1 MSVKSDKPKKFNS
14 NNDDFNILEKTK
26 AIKEILKSDVFDCHN
41 SVALYGDWGSGKS
54 SVILTLI
61 EEFKKDKKD
70 KDEDNIITIKF
81 DAWKYEKEGSL
92 AYALLEHIIYELEK
106 NDNKVIKYEIKAI
119 KDNVLKSGKIVLKS
133 VNVNYGFFGL
143 SFENNN
149 KDVDC
154 GDIDNLTNGIKK
166 ISEILFNENNKRLIV
181 FIDELDRC
189 EPKNILDLISS
200 LKAIFNASNENDYYN
215 IIYFVA
221 IDKDAVSKALKKR
234 YGEIMKSEE
243 YLEKIFNIS
252 FSMPKHF
259 ELKNFIKQYES
270 FNDENAEKLA
280 RFFEYIKFTNP
291 RHIKKVL
298 NKYDCLDKLK
308 TSNGTE
314 SVPGLREELQIG
326 MTADAGVFR
335 SKESLEKQLKLID
348 ELLKRYKNIRIDD
361 KSNTYNTDL
370 QEALELGHM
379 LEFSKFIVYGAL
391 IREESRGGHYRE
403 DFPTRDD
410 EKFLKHTYAYM
421 DKYYNIETEWGDVVI
436 TKFEPKERS
445 Y

>member
-1 MSVKSDKPKKFNS
+1 MLEKSDKPKKLNS
-14 NNDDFNILEKTK
+14 NNDYFNILEKIK

-92 AYALLEHIIYELEK
+92 AYALLEHIIYKLEK

-200 LKAIFNASNENDYYN
+200 LKSIFNASNENNCNN

-221 IDKDAVSKALKKR
+221 IDKDAVSKAIKTR

-298 NKYDCLDKLK
+298 NKYDCLVKLK
-308 TSNGTE
+308 TSNE
-314 SVPGLREELQIG
+314 ISDDLKNLIPDIIRCSHMVQISKIELTKYHYYIKK
-326 MTADAGVFR
+326 D
-335 SKESLEKQLKLID
+335 KKL
-348 ELLKRYKNIRIDD
+348 
-361 KSNTYNTDL
+361 
-370 QEALELGHM
+370 
-379 LEFSKFIVYGAL
+379 
-391 IREESRGGHYRE
+391 
-403 DFPTRDD
+403 
-410 EKFLKHTYAYM
+410 
-421 DKYYNIETEWGDVVI
+421 
-436 TKFEPKERS
+436 
-445 Y
+445 

>member
-1 MSVKSDKPKKFNS
+1 MFDNNSNTKNKNDDENTEPADKSDKPKKLNN

-61 EEFKKDKKD
+61 EEFKKDKDKKD

-154 GDIDNLTNGIKK
+154 GDIDNLTKGIEK
-166 ISEILFNENNKRLIV
+166 ISKILNENNKRLIV

-189 EPKNILDLISS
+189 EPKNILDLLSS
-200 LKAIFNASNENDYYN
+200 LKAIFNASNENNCNN

-259 ELKNFIKQYES
+259 ELKNFIKRYDS

-298 NKYDCLDKLK
+298 NKYEILAKFKDD
-308 TSNGTE
+308 G
-314 SVPGLREELQIG
+314 VDGGLIPEIITKNRNKYLFDTIFVLYFIILYEFYYE
-326 MTADAGVFR
+326 
-335 SKESLEKQLKLID
+335 KYLEI
-348 ELLKRYKNIRIDD
+348 KNIDD
-361 KSNTYNTDL
+361 KLNNYASCFRHIGWNEQKNKSLKDKPRKTIIEWVLKKYMGNNDNNDNNESAAPKSTQNNL
-370 QEALELGHM
+370 PLLEL
-379 LEFSKFIVYGAL
+379 EYSV
-391 IREESRGGHYRE
+391 
-403 DFPTRDD
+403 
-410 EKFLKHTYAYM
+410 
-421 DKYYNIETEWGDVVI
+421 
-436 TKFEPKERS
+436 
-445 Y
+445 